1 MPGLNELYRDFIER
15 RMDEIIEAIGH
26 IDPGGG
32 GTFVPIT
39 ITANGTYH
47 AQDYQADGFEPVIV
61 NVPRVGG
68 LEVHE
73 KQIYSSTYTI
83 IS

>member
-1 MPGLNELYRDFIER
+1 MNEHELYKDFIER
-15 RMDEIIEAIGH
+15 RIDELILAIGQVQ
-26 IDPGGG
+26 PGGG
-32 GTFVPIT
+32 TLVPIT
-39 ITANGTYH
+39 ITSNGTYR

-73 KQIYSSTYTI
+73 KIIYSSSYNI
-83 IS
+83 IG